1 MKSLQQKTHF
11 PVKFDTLRH
20 LQFETFLKANN
31 NSVDLPLSMIIQDC
45 NKEALSNIAASITY
59 KKVKL

>member
-1 MKSLQQKTHF
+1 MKSLQQKTHS
-11 PVKFDTLRH
+11 PLKFNTLGH

-31 NSVDLPLSMIIQDC
+31 SVDLTLSMIIQDG
-45 NKEALSNIAASITY
+45 NKEALSNIAASINY